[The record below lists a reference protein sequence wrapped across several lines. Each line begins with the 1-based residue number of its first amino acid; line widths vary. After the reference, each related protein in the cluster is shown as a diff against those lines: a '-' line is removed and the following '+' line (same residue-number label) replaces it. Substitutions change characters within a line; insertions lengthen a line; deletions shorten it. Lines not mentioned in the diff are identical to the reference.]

1 MSMSIYVYT
10 ITTILFTNYVIC
22 LLYAYIILYISIW
35 DQHLSGTLP
44 HTATIGDV
52 DGDGQLDVVIIS
64 VDDQLE
70 SHIYAFRGDTGE
82 VLAGYPVALPKG
94 AVVTAPVLLADLHTY
109 TEADFVGSPLR
120 YCDVNMCTCIHIRMI
135 VYFGCCIRCIIYS
148 CYCLS

>member
-1 MSMSIYVYT
+1 MFIIYY
-10 ITTILFTNYVIC
+10 
-22 LLYAYIILYISIW
+22 SIW

-64 VDDQLE
+64 VDDKLE
-70 SHIYAFRGDTGE
+70 SHIYAFKGDTGE
-82 VLAGYPVALPKG
+82 VLVGYPIALPKG

-120 YCDVNMCTCIHIRMI
+120 YYHLNMYIYPYMHVGMCILILSA
-135 VYFGCCIRCIIYS
+135 VYFILVIA
-148 CYCLS
+148 